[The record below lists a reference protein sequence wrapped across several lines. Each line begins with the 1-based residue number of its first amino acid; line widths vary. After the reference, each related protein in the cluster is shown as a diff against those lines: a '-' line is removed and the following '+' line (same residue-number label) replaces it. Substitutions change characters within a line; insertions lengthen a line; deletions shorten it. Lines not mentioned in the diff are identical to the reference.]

1 MSACFLCGRNGLRDP
16 LDRHHIY
23 NGAYRKKSEK
33 YGLVVE
39 LCHYRCHIFGKYA
52 VHNNP
57 ESMLFLKALG
67 QEKVMKEQ
75 NWTTKRFIKEFGKNY
90 KAIYEE
96 MIGGK
101 INEP

>member
-1 MSACFLCGRNGLRDP
+1 MVR
-16 LDRHHIY
+16 
-23 NGAYRKKSEK
+23 
-33 YGLVVE
+33 

-52 VHNNP
+52 VHTNP
-57 ESMLFLKALG
+57 NTALYLKARG

-75 NWTTKRFIKEFGKNY
+75 GWTTKRFIKEFGKDY

-96 MIGGK
+96 MTGGK